1 MKKIGIIICICSLIA
16 CESNEGNQ
24 VNMREEKSTLRFLK
38 EIEWPLAYSNQ
49 DTVLLD
55 RILGEDFQMI
65 DQSGGWYTKADE
77 LAWIKENGTS
87 YDSFFYEI
95 KRLEVLPN
103 GTAVVAGT
111 GHIYADTTH
120 SVYESSNVLVK
131 RDGLWKAILSHVS
144 GYRKFD
150 QP

>member
-111 GHIYADTTH
+111 GHIYDDTTH